1 MRPFQ
6 KTTGQSHEPAPMP
19 EIRPLKRP
27 CPAAA
32 RIAAA
37 TVHARI
43 RGRNRPPY
51 TADEHN
57 RALDRILVDLENL
70 DNASGGGAAGGFGES
85 IEPKLRLARSDEDVR
100 LVRTHVASAF
110 GGMPRLGIA

>member
-6 KTTGQSHEPAPMP
+6 KPTGQSHESAPVP

-51 TADEHN
+51 TAEEHN
-57 RALDRILVDLENL
+57 RALDRILVDLDNL
-70 DNASGGGAAGGFGES
+70 DNVSGGGAAGRVGET
-85 IEPKLRLARSDEDVR
+85 IEPKLRLARADEDVR
-100 LVRTHVASAF
+100 VVHTHDASAF